1 MSKFL
6 RIAVLFI
13 VATACTPNV
22 SSACWALPLPWHCGW
37 SWNPFDP
44 CGVYSSNCASG
55 HCGIRRGALLANRQ
69 NRQAFRA
76 NRRGGVLSRVRD
88 RRTNRVCNRCARLQ
102 RPQCNCGTSMIG
114 TAAMCGAGFGTMA
127 AGPVPVTTQVPVTT
141 YRTVTVDRGSYQ
153 RVWVPN
159 IVTQR
164 VPQTTYQNRTVWM
177 NQPQDSCGES
187 GFAAGALLPAAPL
200 QQVPMAIPSQLP
212 LGSPYSGSTFGG
224 SLGGSTF
231 GGSTLDGLNFGSS
244 YGGGIPIESSVPL
257 APSVPLNGTIL
268 GPTSLVPESIQPTPE
283 YDGVPYPPQPAA
295 ARPRPMRS
303 ASTLGLSTGIYSD
316 GITNYVP
323 RYQSRTAPTLPGL
336 SIPPTSNYDS
346 ANVVDDYAVG
356 GDGFDDWVNVE
367 PSTGYRSSGVGPTYE
382 PKRYEQ
388 RSASRTNS
396 ATRSVVPRRS
406 ASGMFSPVRPGT
418 GIARARF
425 TGR

>member
-1 MSKFL
+1 
-6 RIAVLFI
+6 
-13 VATACTPNV
+13 
-22 SSACWALPLPWHCGW
+22 
-37 SWNPFDP
+37 
-44 CGVYSSNCASG
+44 
-55 HCGIRRGALLANRQ
+55 
-69 NRQAFRA
+69 
-76 NRRGGVLSRVRD
+76 
-88 RRTNRVCNRCARLQ
+88 
-102 RPQCNCGTSMIG
+102 MIG
-114 TAAMCGAGFGTMA
+114 TAAMFGAGLGTMA

-177 NQPQDSCGES
+177 NQPQASCGDCGES
-187 GFAAGALLPAAPL
+187 GLTAGAMLPAAPL
-200 QQVPMAIPSQLP
+200 QQVPLGIPGQLP

-224 SLGGSTF
+224 SNF
-231 GGSTLDGLNFGSS
+231 GGS
-244 YGGGIPIESSVPL
+244 YGGEIPFESSVPL
-257 APSVPLNGTIL
+257 APSVPLTPGTIL
-268 GPTSLVPESIQPTPE
+268 GPTSLTPGSIQPTPE

-295 ARPRPMRS
+295 ALPRPMRS

-316 GITNYVP
+316 GITNYDSG
-323 RYQSRTAPTLPGL
+323 YQSRTAPSLPGL
-336 SIPPTSNYDS
+336 SMPSGSTYRS
-346 ANVVDDYAVG
+346 ANVVDDHAVDA
-356 GDGFDDWVNVE
+356 DGFDDWVNVE

-406 ASGMFSPVRPGT
+406 SSGMFSPVRPGT